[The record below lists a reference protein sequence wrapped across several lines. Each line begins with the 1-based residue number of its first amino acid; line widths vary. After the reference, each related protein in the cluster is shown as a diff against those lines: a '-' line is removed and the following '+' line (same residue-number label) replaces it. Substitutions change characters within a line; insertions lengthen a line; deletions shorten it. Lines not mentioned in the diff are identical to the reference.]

1 MVIFLLPNS
10 HIKVA
15 QLRLDKRLQ
24 FGYNSVTEK
33 ILDKIENDAKIV
45 NRTNVCYKEENQME
59 ERLENVLKKATPE
72 QLEKLLIIAEL
83 IVQQDLKTVL
93 SVHQLIL

>member
-1 MVIFLLPNS
+1 MANIFLNFV
-10 HIKVA
+10 HISFTI
-15 QLRLDKRLQ
+15 QSTQ
-24 FGYNSVTEK
+24 K
-33 ILDKIENDAKIV
+33 ILDKIEIDVKIV
-45 NRTNVCYKEENQME
+45 NRTNVCYKEEKQME

>member
-1 MVIFLLPNS
+1 MFTNP
-10 HIKVA
+10 
-15 QLRLDKRLQ
+15 LQ
-24 FGYNSVTEK
+24 FNQRK
-33 ILDKIENDAKIV
+33 KLDKIEIDAKIV
-45 NRTNVCYKEENQME
+45 NRTNVCYEEEKQME

-93 SVHQLIL
+93 SVHQSLL

>member
-1 MVIFLLPNS
+1 
-10 HIKVA
+10 
-15 QLRLDKRLQ
+15 
-24 FGYNSVTEK
+24 
-33 ILDKIENDAKIV
+33 
-45 NRTNVCYKEENQME
+45 ME

-93 SVHQLIL
+93 SVHQSLL

>member
-1 MVIFLLPNS
+1 MIYNSIITEIHRISDKIFL
-10 HIKVA
+10 
-15 QLRLDKRLQ
+15 DK
-24 FGYNSVTEK
+24 S
-33 ILDKIENDAKIV
+33 ENDAKIV
-45 NRTNVCYKEENQME
+45 NRTNVCYKEEKQME

-93 SVHQLIL
+93 SVHQSLL